1 MLFLFKKIVLRDIKV
16 SWSGGSTSSMVVGF
30 FIIVVTLFPLGVGP
44 ELNML
49 SRISVGV
56 IWVAAL
62 LACLLSLDR
71 IFQADFEDGT
81 LDQYALSP
89 LSMEWIVMAKA
100 LAHWVTTS
108 LPLILITPLLGILM
122 NMQETAYM
130 PLIYAMLI
138 GTPALS
144 LIGTIGASLTVSLKR
159 GGILLSLL
167 ILPLYVPVLI
177 FGVMAVDAVTIGS
190 GGNAT
195 LMILGAST
203 LFSLAITPWAAAAAI
218 RLALD

>member
-1 MLFLFKKIVLRDIKV
+1 
-16 SWSGGSTSSMVVGF
+16 MVVGF

-159 GGILLSLL
+159 GGVLLSLL

-203 LFSLAITPWAAAAAI
+203 LFSLAITPWVAAAAI

>member
-1 MLFLFKKIVLRDIKV
+1 
-16 SWSGGSTSSMVVGF
+16 
-30 FIIVVTLFPLGVGP
+30 
-44 ELNML
+44 
-49 SRISVGV
+49 
-56 IWVAAL
+56 
-62 LACLLSLDR
+62 
-71 IFQADFEDGT
+71 
-81 LDQYALSP
+81 
-89 LSMEWIVMAKA
+89 MAKA

-159 GGILLSLL
+159 GGVLLSLL

>member
-1 MLFLFKKIVLRDIKV
+1 MLFLFKKIALRDIKV

-81 LDQYALSP
+81 SDQYPLSP

-159 GGILLSLL
+159 GGVLLSLL

-203 LFSLAITPWAAAAAI
+203 LFSLAITPWVAAAAI